1 MRYLAKLHR
10 GPGGVYG
17 VAVVDPPGCFTVSDT
32 LDETITN
39 AAETILC
46 HLEGMLAAGES
57 IPQPIVG
64 GSWLL
69 PGTQIGNMLWA
80 ALDRSERFTREA
92 KGCYR
97 LLDDPDEIPGPAPF
111 PIRAVGVS

>member
-17 VAVVDPPGCFTVSDT
+17 VAMVDLPGCFTVGDT

-39 AAETILC
+39 AAEAILC
-46 HLEGMLAAGES
+46 HLEGMLAAGAS

-64 GSWLL
+64 GSWA
-69 PGTQIGNMLWA
+69 TARNADW
-80 ALDRSERFTREA
+80 
-92 KGCYR
+92 KH
-97 LLDDPDEIPGPAPF
+97 
-111 PIRAVGVS
+111 AVGRAGSL